1 VIVPEE
7 TDATHDVEIVLA
19 MHHIVTD
26 GLSSTIVM
34 RDLITLLAYNAPGVP
49 PSLVLTPEPLLLM
62 DEWLDLRPTLSDVL
76 SILPAELFPAWFK
89 KKEVPFWQGPGSG
102 GDKGSVVPETHFA
115 ALTFPPA
122 FLTALQAH
130 AKQHH
135 MTIHALLSAITMLVT
150 ANIAAESGS
159 GSGGATVPL
168 KFAYPIGKAVRDLMQ
183 ANLSPSHHRADRGVG
198 TFIASTDSVFDVP
211 TTTSVS
217 ASQITAMAKQFTTRF
232 QDTSA
237 VVRHSLDFLGL
248 LTFLPRDSWT
258 PWFIGEGQA
267 YVGGH
272 ANSLELSNLGAIA
285 FPAINKEDNGN
296 AVDDACCTLRRVKN
310 AWLVQGRGY
319 RAPVLGISTVSIAQA
334 SLNVT
339 VSCHVG
345 VCGCAQAPAMA
356 VKPIDT
362 VQGSVAVSCPCATNG
377 LMVTFCDRFIVAM
390 NTLCAAAPPSP
401 SQPRV

>member
-1 VIVPEE
+1 MPVEIIPRKGKNTWHEIAQAWTHTTLEEDQWLFRVAVIVPEE

-49 PSLVLTPEPLLLM
+49 PSLVLAPEPLLLM

-102 GDKGSVVPETHFA
+102 GGKGSVVPETHFA

-122 FLTALQAH
+122 YLTALQAH

-135 MTIHALLSAITMLVT
+135 MTIHALL
-150 ANIAAESGS
+150 N
-159 GSGGATVPL
+159 
-168 KFAYPIGKAVRDLMQ
+168 
-183 ANLSPSHHRADRGVG
+183 RGVG

-248 LTFLPRDSWT
+248 LTFLPRDSWV

-345 VCGCAQAPAMA
+345 VCGCAQVPATA

-401 SQPRV
+401 SPSPSQPRV